1 MSKSLISIFS
11 LSEEENPKIP
21 GYFVESTAP
30 INVEGDTPQA
40 HKYSTAKEAEQNLN
54 KIAELLFNKLDIRIN
69 NPENK
74 KDFVEIV
81 FAIHGFNNSRAATKA
96 RYQEIYN
103 YIKTDSSQQVQD
115 RANKLMFIGYR

>member
-40 HKYSTAKEAEQNLN
+40 HKHSTAKEAEQNLN
-54 KIAELLFNKLDIRIN
+54 KIAELLFNKLDTRIN

-74 KDFVEIV
+74 KDFIEIV

-103 YIKTDSSQQVQD
+103 YIKTDSSQQV
-115 RANKLMFIGYR
+115 